1 VHTIAE
7 PAPEHALDVACGTA
21 SWRQDLG
28 DAGAYFRSRL
38 SEALGRSTV
47 SAGTVTGY
55 GEPIGV
61 FVVRD
66 IAGKAGCSMG
76 PLSDYVTVD
85 RVRGTLIAHELGH
98 CCGLWHTKEAGNL
111 MLPAANTETMT
122 RTQQAIFR
130 NSRHVTFR

>member
-1 VHTIAE
+1 
-7 PAPEHALDVACGTA
+7 
-21 SWRQDLG
+21 
-28 DAGAYFRSRL
+28 
-38 SEALGRSTV
+38 
-47 SAGTVTGY
+47 VTGY

-66 IAGKAGCSMG
+66 IAGKGGCSMG

-98 CCGLWHTKEAGNL
+98 CCGLWHSGDAGNL
-111 MLPAANTETMT
+111 MHPAANTETMT
-122 RTQQAIFR
+122 RSQRAIFR